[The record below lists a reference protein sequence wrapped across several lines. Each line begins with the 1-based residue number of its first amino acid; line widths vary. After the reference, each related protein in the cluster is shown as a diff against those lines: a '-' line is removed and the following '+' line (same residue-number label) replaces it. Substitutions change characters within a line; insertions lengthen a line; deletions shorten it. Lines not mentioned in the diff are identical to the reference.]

1 MEKVLPNY
9 DPILINFKV
18 PKNLKYHLD
27 RLSKFK
33 GVSRTSILNRLI
45 EEWVRD
51 ETKQLEDDGRIYELM
66 SKLEGTIERSVLRT
80 VTPNSHQ
87 NGSWEKSYEDDSP
100 PLPIFSTNDDRW

>member
-1 MEKVLPNY
+1 MNSLSMKYE
-9 DPILINFKV
+9 PIMINFNI

-45 EEWVRD
+45 EEWVRS

-66 SKLEGTIERSVLRT
+66 SKLEGTIERSILRT
-80 VTPNSHQ
+80 VTPNSPQ
-87 NGSWEKSYEDDSP
+87 NGSWEKSYEDESL
-100 PLPIFSTNDDRW
+100 PLPIFSSNEDRW

>member
-1 MEKVLPNY
+1 MNSLSMKYE
-9 DPILINFKV
+9 PIMINFNI

-51 ETKQLEDDGRIYELM
+51 ETKQLEEDGRIYELM

-80 VTPNSHQ
+80 VTPHSHQ

-100 PLPIFSTNDDRW
+100 PLPIFSTHDDRW